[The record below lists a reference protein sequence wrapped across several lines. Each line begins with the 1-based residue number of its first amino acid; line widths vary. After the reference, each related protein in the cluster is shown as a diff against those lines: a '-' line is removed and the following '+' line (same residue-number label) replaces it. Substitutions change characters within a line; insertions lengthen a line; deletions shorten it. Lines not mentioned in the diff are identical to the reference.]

1 MDGIPGGGRCGP
13 DVLMLF
19 LSGQSR
25 VLVFACL
32 IVIVDWTLLLALE
45 VLSLEVSMDDLTLLV

>member
-1 MDGIPGGGRCGP
+1 MDGIPGGGRCGL

-25 VLVFACL
+25 MLVFACL
-32 IVIVDWTLLLALE
+32 IVVVGWTLLLALK
-45 VLSLEVSMDDLTLLV
+45 VLALQVSTDDLTLSV